1 METLFTQAL
10 GLVPPWAVSSYE
22 FSQAAGR
29 IDFQVRCDAARLAC
43 PACRAAD
50 QPIHDVKAR
59 SWRHLNFFQ
68 YQAWIHAEV
77 PRVACGRCGKT
88 TQVSVP
94 WARKGSGFTELMEA
108 FVVALC
114 REMPMAVVAKLLGVS
129 GNRVGRVLDFH
140 VDAARAKE
148 DYAGVR
154 AIAVDER
161 SAHRGQRYVTV
172 FHDAQ
177 ARRVLFAVAGRK
189 ADTFAAFVEDLV
201 AHAGA
206 AKAIETVSMD
216 LSKAYQAGARAH
228 CPNATLCFDPFH
240 IVALAHQ
247 ALEQVRR
254 QEVKQEEDLKGIRW
268 ATLKNPV
275 HWTRKQVY
283 AMHFLQH
290 SNLKTARA
298 WRIKEA
304 VRAVFRDC
312 QTTDAARTALTAV
325 ISWARR
331 SRLTPC
337 KRLGA
342 TLRDHLDGI
351 LEHFR
356 CGLSNGY
363 AEAMNGLIDAAK
375 RRARGYG
382 TDRRLITMCYLIGGK
397 LKHLPTNPWL
407 RSAAAAT

>member
-10 GLVPPWAVSSYE
+10 GLVPPWTVSSYE

-29 IDFQVRCDAARLAC
+29 IDFHVRCDAPRLAC
-43 PACRAAD
+43 PACGAAE
-50 QPIHDVKAR
+50 QPIHDFKAR

-68 YQAWIHAEV
+68 YQAWVHAEV
-77 PRVACGRCGKT
+77 PRVVCGKCGKT
-88 TQVSVP
+88 TQVGVP
-94 WARKGSGFTELMEA
+94 WARHGSGFTELMEA
-108 FVVALC
+108 FIVALC
-114 REMPMAVVAKLLGVS
+114 REMPMAAVAKLLGVS
-129 GNRVGRVLDFH
+129 DNRVGRVLDFH
-140 VDAARAKE
+140 VEAARAKE
-148 DYAGVR
+148 DYSGVH
-154 AIAVDER
+154 AVAVDER

-177 ARRVLFAVAGRK
+177 ARRVLFAVSGRK
-189 ADTFAAFVEDLV
+189 ASTFAAFVDDL
-201 AHAGA
+201 ARHAGD

-216 LSKAYQAGARAH
+216 LSKAYQAGAREH

-240 IVALAHQ
+240 VVALAHQ

-254 QEVKQEEDLKGIRW
+254 QEVKDEDDLKGIRW
-268 ATLKNPV
+268 ATLKNPTD
-275 HWTRKQVY
+275 WTRNQVC

-290 SNLKTARA
+290 STLKTARA

-312 QTTDAARTALTAV
+312 KDAGTARTALTAV

-331 SRLTPC
+331 SRLAPF

-342 TLRDHLDGI
+342 TLREHLDGI

-382 TDRRLITMCYLIGGK
+382 TDRRLITMCYLIGSK
-397 LKHLPTNPWL
+397 LKHLPANPWL
-407 RSAAAAT
+407 RHAAVAT